1 MYFLTMA
8 VLVLIGL
15 NAGKWYVRL
24 DLTEHDMYTISP
36 VTSSLLR
43 QLPENVEITYYVS
56 PELRGISNAPRR
68 IGELLEEYAAR
79 GRGRVNLRTVAPG
92 RAGGTE
98 TMEELGLE
106 PRQVRIAEQN
116 EERFAAVYSGLV
128 IRYLDRSRVIPF
140 ILDTTALEYELT
152 SAISRLQEGEERRL
166 TLLVGRDGRSV
177 EADYRLLRRTLEQHF
192 TVQIANSAA
201 DTEIPAETDVLVLLG
216 GADLESALLRRIEEY
231 LHGGG
236 GLLVLTEGV
245 EVQTEEGLA
254 ADPQTETPF
263 SRMMERYG
271 VGVQRA
277 LVLDEYNRDFRIPHR
292 TGGGTAWESLGPY
305 PYWLSIREASVSAEH
320 PITAR
325 FPGLDMLWAS
335 PLRLA
340 AGEGVESHELIHSS
354 TRAWT
359 EMGDFSLQPEA
370 EGAGEPEEGT
380 ERQRYLLAAVLEG
393 TFPRYFTGSPD
404 AAGDKNTA
412 GDPQVEVQG
421 RPGRMVVFG
430 DTDFASDLLYYSDS
444 YYNTEVLLNSCQWLA
459 DDEKLMELRTRR
471 SRDLRLNNLS
481 PEEELAQ
488 YRLSQ
493 VINLLLVPAAVVLL
507 GLLRRLRRR
516 RSGASAEE

>member
-68 IGELLEEYAAR
+68 IEELLEEYAAR

-92 RAGGTE
+92 RSGGTE
-98 TMEELGLE
+98 TMEKLGLE

-140 ILDTTALEYELT
+140 IMDPTALEYELT

-177 EADYRLLRRTLEQHF
+177 EEDYRLLRRTLEQHF
-192 TVQIANSAA
+192 TVRSANSAA

-236 GLLVLTEGV
+236 GLLR
-245 EVQTEEGLA
+245 
-254 ADPQTETPF
+254 TP
-263 SRMMERYG
+263 RWR
-271 VGVQRA
+271 
-277 LVLDEYNRDFRIPHR
+277 P
-292 TGGGTAWESLGPY
+292 P
-305 PYWLSIREASVSAEH
+305 SA
-320 PITAR
+320 
-325 FPGLDMLWAS
+325 G
-335 PLRLA
+335 
-340 AGEGVESHELIHSS
+340 
-354 TRAWT
+354 
-359 EMGDFSLQPEA
+359 
-370 EGAGEPEEGT
+370 
-380 ERQRYLLAAVLEG
+380 
-393 TFPRYFTGSPD
+393 
-404 AAGDKNTA
+404 
-412 GDPQVEVQG
+412 
-421 RPGRMVVFG
+421 
-430 DTDFASDLLYYSDS
+430 
-444 YYNTEVLLNSCQWLA
+444 
-459 DDEKLMELRTRR
+459 
-471 SRDLRLNNLS
+471 
-481 PEEELAQ
+481 
-488 YRLSQ
+488 
-493 VINLLLVPAAVVLL
+493 
-507 GLLRRLRRR
+507 
-516 RSGASAEE
+516 